1 MKSHNSWCFFK
12 GFSFN
17 GGVVKIKLDLKF
29 LTVGLSII
37 CYHFL
42 KIIHLEMS
50 VLFFVKNCQTIYN
63 LVKE

>member
-1 MKSHNSWCFFK
+1 MKSHNSCFFFLK
-12 GFSFN
+12 GLSVI

-42 KIIHLEMS
+42 KIIYLEMS
-50 VLFFVKNCQTIYN
+50 V
-63 LVKE
+63 